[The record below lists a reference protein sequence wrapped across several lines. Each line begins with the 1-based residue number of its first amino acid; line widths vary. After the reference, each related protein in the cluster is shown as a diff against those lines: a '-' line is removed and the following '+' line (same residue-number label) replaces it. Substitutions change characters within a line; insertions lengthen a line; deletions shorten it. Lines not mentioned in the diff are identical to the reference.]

1 MSSLE
6 VRRKSV
12 HIISGI
18 VITYIILSF
27 QRDLLLILTFL
38 GLFITLLIA
47 YSVKKGVKVPVIDRV
62 LQSCEREDAMMKL
75 PGKGVLMF
83 TLSLLILLLVVQDTV
98 LIAAAV
104 LTLALG
110 DGFATIVGLRWGKHT
125 LIGKKSVEGSLAFFF
140 ASLIGLLLLL
150 KPEYAILA
158 ALSGMLIELIPQE
171 IVDDNITIPI
181 GVGLILMMVGRVG
194 GGSPLI

>member
-6 VRRKSV
+6 VKRKSV

-18 VITYIILSF
+18 IIAYIILSV
-27 QRDLLLILTFL
+27 QRDILIILTFL
-38 GLFITLLIA
+38 GLLVTLLIA
-47 YSVKKGVKVPVIDRV
+47 YWVKKGVKVPVIDQV

-98 LIAAAV
+98 IVAAAV

-110 DGFATIVGLRWGKHT
+110 DGFATIVGIRWGRHT